1 MSRTLFGL
9 RQSPWTER
17 ARWALDHH
25 GLAYTYHEHLPMVG
39 ELLLRRKAR
48 PKDGQKPTVPLLAD
62 GDVTVMGSVE
72 IARHAEKQSPGTT
85 ARLFPAEQEA
95 AIGHWAG
102 VAERIT
108 NVGRARYL
116 QRLVGNK
123 QALAESLPGFVPG
136 GLRGVLA
143 PSAGMAVRYLARK
156 YDVEGDGDRA
166 MELTARPLLEETREA
181 IKDGGYIL
189 SRTGTGFSF
198 ADLAL
203 ASTMQL
209 LKPRAESKLGP
220 ATREMWTNEKLADE
234 FEDLVA
240 WRDTIYAK
248 HR

>member
-39 ELLLRRKAR
+39 EVLLRAKAR
-48 PKDGQKPTVPLLAD
+48 PKDGRKATVPLLTD
-62 GDVTVMGSVE
+62 GDETLMGSFE
-72 IARHAEKQSPGTT
+72 IAQHAEKQSKGST
-85 ARLFPAEQEA
+85 ARLFPAEQDD
-95 AIGHWAG
+95 AIQHWAD
-102 VAERIT
+102 VAERFAHA
-108 NVGRARYL
+108 GRGRYL
-116 QRLVGNK
+116 QRLVANK

-136 GLRGVLA
+136 GLRGLLA
-143 PSAGMAVRYLARK
+143 PSAGMAVRYLVKK
-156 YDVEGDGDRA
+156 YGIEGDGDRA

-189 SRTGTGFSF
+189 SRSGAGFSF

-209 LKPRAESKLGP
+209 LKPRAEAKLGP